1 MSTSG
6 KAVGS
11 WEPTNTGSKLRRDQ
25 EKIYSL
31 AGSHATCTNT
41 YRHGGGFVECVC
53 GKLQLAKLD
62 SFGTGTVR
70 DVRVSRICSP
80 SADTQG
86 HICAAHAG
94 RVRGRVQLASAGTFV
109 AMPAPFFV
117 PAGPTAPMS
126 AIDIRDAA
134 ERRASGR
141 LTLTAQRKKA
151 RALLESHPSRA
162 LQRMQANAARLT
174 ESCTPRQNSPRTVEP
189 VHSPLHSY
197 MGTTMHA
204 SRVLPDSEPAV
215 YHDPAY
221 RLCPARML
229 GDQAPPC
236 TPLPYGR
243 PTLFSGLGQPHPAV
257 ANFRRNANSF
267 FMGRPSTSSPRRGSW
282 ESDLGLYPQA
292 IEDKNHLPISD
303 NERQLPQWKNCASPP
318 SMEGSFGRPSFG
330 RMEGRNPLFGVPF
343 DESAKFSTFMV
354 TTAMDFGPRPAT
366 AHGCARV
373 LCSGYYNTR
382 PVTPH

>member
-1 MSTSG
+1 M
-6 KAVGS
+6 
-11 WEPTNTGSKLRRDQ
+11 LRTQ
-25 EKIYSL
+25 AAC
-31 AGSHATCTNT
+31 AG
-41 YRHGGGFVECVC
+41 GCV
-53 GKLQLAKLD
+53 Q
-62 SFGTGTVR
+62 
-70 DVRVSRICSP
+70 
-80 SADTQG
+80 
-86 HICAAHAG
+86 H
-94 RVRGRVQLASAGTFV
+94 ASAGTFV

-117 PAGPTAPMS
+117 PAGPSAPMS
-126 AIDIRDAA
+126 AIDVRDAV

-141 LTLTAQRKKA
+141 LTLTAQREKA

-162 LQRMQANAARLT
+162 LQRMQENAARLT
-174 ESCTPRQNSPRTVEP
+174 GSCTPRPNSPRTVEP
-189 VHSPLHSY
+189 GHGPLHPC
-197 MGTTMHA
+197 MGNTMHA
-204 SRVLPDSEPAV
+204 SRVLPDPEPAV

-229 GDQAPPC
+229 GDQAPPY

-243 PTLFSGLGQPHPAV
+243 PTLFSGLGQPHPVV

-343 DESAKFSTFMV
+343 DESAKFSSFMV

-366 AHGCARV
+366 AHGSPRV

-382 PVTPH
+382 PMTPQ

>member
-1 MSTSG
+1 M
-6 KAVGS
+6 
-11 WEPTNTGSKLRRDQ
+11 
-25 EKIYSL
+25 
-31 AGSHATCTNT
+31 
-41 YRHGGGFVECVC
+41 C